1 MQTSSDGIFYCKEG
15 KMLIVGLGNPGK
27 EYENTFHNMGFTA
40 IEALAARFNKKIN
53 RLECSA
59 LTAVTSVKGEK
70 VIFAKPLTYM
80 NLSGV
85 AVKGLLTKYGQT
97 LSDLIVIYDDIDL
110 PRFTLRARERG
121 SAGTH
126 NGMRNIVENLGSTE
140 FRRIR
145 IGIGRDGRELKDYV
159 LTEISPEDRKVF
171 AERTESLAVL
181 LEEYIRNGDFEK
193 LMREANGIK

>member
-1 MQTSSDGIFYCKEG
+1 MQTSYDGIFYCEEG

-27 EYENTFHNMGFTA
+27 EYENTFHNMGFMA
-40 IEALAARFNKKIN
+40 IEALAGRFNKKIN
-53 RLECSA
+53 RLECSS

-85 AVKGLLTKYGQT
+85 AVKGLLTKYGQS
-97 LSDLIVIYDDIDL
+97 LNDLIIIYDDIDL
-110 PRFTLRARERG
+110 PRFTLRVRERG

-145 IGIGRDGRELKDYV
+145 IGIGRDGRDLKDYV
-159 LTEISPEDRKVF
+159 LTEISPSDRTVF
-171 AERTESLAVL
+171 AERTERLAALV
-181 LEEYIRNGDFEK
+181 EEYIRNGDFEK
-193 LMREANGIK
+193 LMREANGIQ